1 MGRAHRHQQRA
12 ESSCRVI
19 TLTATIGVQ
28 DSLDTATHR
37 QAAMDHPS
45 TNVQASTAPKSGFH
59 QAASFVERALS
70 FRTNAQRSSAPTSGP
85 NEASSSAAPTKPT
98 IRSALSASDLK
109 RIDSFP
115 AVPDEQIQ
123 RLLPGED
130 LQDAREWV
138 RAALQ
143 EMHLNF
149 DLDPKLLGEHSDAN
163 RGNALLALLL
173 SRIVVT
179 APDSAGGA
187 DGREPGHLSGAVV
200 DQEGRAAK
208 GEASSEAFKS
218 KSAGVA
224 PPREYETHDLL
235 KAIDKKDVETI
246 LAIRNAN
253 FDLLLDLSQGGS
265 KTKTS
270 AAAAQA
276 GGSTNTPLGYAISL
290 GKGWESVSIVLVG
303 ALSKFVNQLP
313 DDEDEY
319 ENASGSG
326 AIGAQ
331 VTKVKK
337 PKKLQLD
344 PRTMARLRKVR
355 VNLKLAIDHSI
366 FQDQTSLLAS
376 YLQVL
381 VMSEGSPFL
390 HSAIEDVAHCLAAR
404 YSAAALADGGADPVA
419 RARSQVMQ
427 FVTDSLRHKT
437 DKVAAVKD
445 YVANAQSDLLLMSL
459 WSLVKLRGSQMEA
472 AQKSVGSE
480 NELVDLG
487 NPLPMYFF
495 ARDDRV
501 ASHFVAR
508 VTSLQ
513 HVTGDAAPTSLVKV
527 AIRVAEALTQGAR
540 RKSSHERLQIIDAAL
555 SPTKPRTK

>member
-1 MGRAHRHQQRA
+1 
-12 ESSCRVI
+12 
-19 TLTATIGVQ
+19 
-28 DSLDTATHR
+28 
-37 QAAMDHPS
+37 MDQSS
-45 TNVQASTAPKSGFH
+45 TNAQACTAPKSGFH

-85 NEASSSAAPTKPT
+85 HEASSSAAATKPT

-115 AVPDEQIQ
+115 SVSDEQIR
-123 RLLPGED
+123 RLLPDDD

-138 RAALQ
+138 HAALQ

-179 APDSAGGA
+179 ASDSAGDA
-187 DGREPGHLSGAVV
+187 DSREPGHLSGAVV

-208 GEASSEAFKS
+208 GDASSEAVKS
-218 KSAGVA
+218 KSAGVV

-265 KTKTS
+265 KAKTS

-319 ENASGSG
+319 ENASGSS

-390 HSAIEDVAHCLAAR
+390 HSAIEDVAHCLSAR
-404 YSAAALADGGADPVA
+404 SSAAALADGGADPVA

-459 WSLVKLRGSQMEA
+459 WSLVKLKGSQMEA

-513 HVTGDAAPTSLVKV
+513 HVTGDVAPTSLVKV

-555 SPTKPRTK
+555 NPTKPRTQ